1 MIYLILKSK
10 LQTTKKT
17 INKGSPVE
25 KPQFAWRQFVY
36 CGHDLARYLR
46 LMTFEGHRSNLSN
59 KKQIR
64 LWK

>member
-17 INKGSPVE
+17 INKGSPTE
-25 KPQFAWRQFVY
+25 KTQFAWRQFVY
-36 CGHDLARYLR
+36 CGHDLGRYLR

-59 KKQIR
+59 KKQVR

>member
-17 INKGSPVE
+17 IKGSPTE
-25 KPQFAWRQFVY
+25 KTQFAWRQFVY

-59 KKQIR
+59 KKQVR

>member
-17 INKGSPVE
+17 INKGFPTE
-25 KPQFAWRQFVY
+25 KTQFAWRQFVY
-36 CGHDLARYLR
+36 CGHDLPRYLR
-46 LMTFEGHRSNLSN
+46 IMTFEGHRSNLSN
-59 KKQIR
+59 KKQVR